1 MELTQEGLPKKAG
14 VTLSTLRKF
23 EQEEVISLDSFLK
36 ILSVVG
42 GLEEIVNELKPKKQ
56 DYKSIDEVLKSE
68 EKYYKPEKSVF
79 GIVNPEPKQ
88 VLKDLLIEDGK
99 LIDYLI
105 GKKTLFSNYIIIV
118 YLPIT
123 ACLF

>member
-1 MELTQEGLPKKAG
+1 MVFSFSACKSRSYKCQ
-14 VTLSTLRKF
+14 SIRKLN
-23 EQEEVISLDSFLK
+23 IINLK
-36 ILSVVG
+36 NLF
-42 GLEEIVNELKPKKQ
+42 
-56 DYKSIDEVLKSE
+56 
-68 EKYYKPEKSVF
+68 F